1 MHQAGGAGRL
11 RLGASK
17 EAASSYAEEGAPL
30 HAPGSTPVLQGPLL
44 SLDLRGLLV
53 WHPSHSHSCSWS
65 HAPPPLPPIGQLP
78 KASSHPSFLP
88 LLASSHL
95 ITYSSPSAFILLR
108 LLL

>member
-11 RLGASK
+11 RLGGSK

-30 HAPGSTPVLQGPLL
+30 RAPGSTPVLQGPLFIPGPQRAP
-44 SLDLRGLLV
+44 SLASEPLPLLLLV
-53 WHPSHSHSCSWS
+53 PRSS
-65 HAPPPLPPIGQLP
+65 PIGQLP
-78 KASSHPSFLP
+78 KASSGPSFLP

-95 ITYSSPSAFILLR
+95 ITYSSPSAFILQR